1 MSASVSATTALYDL
15 SITEMVDM
23 IESCR
28 ENTVLIQGHMG
39 IGKSSSL
46 KILAK
51 RYPTHTACYFDCTTK
66 DTGDITIP
74 KLHTVEFND
83 DGTTCVR
90 HVPNEELGL
99 HLSKPVILMVD
110 EFGKANAAVKNGM
123 MRLLLERKL
132 GVRYELT
139 PDSIIFATTNLGAEG
154 VGDLLMPHHRN
165 RLTVMRMRKPTNT
178 EWITEYAYN
187 AGIHPAMIAC
197 VSEKPEWF
205 ASFEDVQ
212 NPADNQYIM
221 HPGDR
226 SRVSFVTPRSLEAAS
241 RWLYTGKPRRM
252 LMAALIGCIG
262 AKAAGELV
270 TFYDTAQ
277 DMPTPDSI
285 KSDPFTAKIPSTDA
299 ATCMVV
305 HRTLATIGREWVDQW
320 MDYMGRLDMEA
331 QLLFMM
337 QVKRDDYAKRTVVLN
352 NAKARAWCL
361 TNNFAFGADK

>member
-15 SITEMVDM
+15 SINECAEM

-28 ENTVLIQGHMG
+28 ENTMLIQGRMG
-39 IGKSSSL
+39 IGKSSIL
-46 KILAK
+46 KMLAK
-51 RYPTHTACYFDCTTK
+51 RHPTHTPCYFDCTTK
-66 DTGDITIP
+66 DLGDITIP
-74 KLHTVEFND
+74 QLHTL
-83 DGTTCVR
+83 DGDSTCVR
-90 HVPNEELGL
+90 YVPNEELGI
-99 HLSKPVILMVD
+99 HLNKPLILMVD
-110 EFGKANAAVKNGM
+110 EFGKANPAVKNGM

-132 GVRYELT
+132 GSYTLH
-139 PDSIIFATTNLGAEG
+139 PDSMVFATTNLGSEG
-154 VGDLLMPHHRN
+154 LGDLLLGHHRN
-165 RLTVMRMRKPTNT
+165 RITITRMRGATNT

-205 ASFEDVQ
+205 ASFEDVA
-212 NPADNQYIM
+212 NPQDNQYIM
-221 HPGDR
+221 HPGDK
-226 SRVSFVTPRSLEAAS
+226 SRVSFVTLRSLEAAS

-285 KSDPFTAKIPSTDA
+285 KVDPFTAKIPSTDA

-320 MDYMGRLDMEA
+320 MDYMSRLDMEA

-361 TNNFAFGADK
+361 ANNFAFGADK